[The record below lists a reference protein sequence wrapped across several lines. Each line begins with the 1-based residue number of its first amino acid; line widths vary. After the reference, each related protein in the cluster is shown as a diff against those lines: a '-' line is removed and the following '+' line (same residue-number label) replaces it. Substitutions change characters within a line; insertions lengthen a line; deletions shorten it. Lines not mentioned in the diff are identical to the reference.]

1 MIPKYYDLEL
11 LGFFFLLFSIF
22 LSFYYMV
29 VMIVAEYLENNW
41 LWAKS
46 DANDIAFEQKRG
58 TEFVPN
64 HYLES

>member
-1 MIPKYYDLEL
+1 
-11 LGFFFLLFSIF
+11 
-22 LSFYYMV
+22 
-29 VMIVAEYLENNW
+29 MIVAEYLENNW

-64 HYLES
+64 HYLESWRIKEALSESHIHWKIAKVYI